1 MILFLIILKKLKKN
15 FLINEL
21 NYYKLNYYKLNY
33 NKLNC
38 KLNYYKLNY
47 NL

>member
-21 NYYKLNYYKLNY
+21 NYYKLNY

>member
-21 NYYKLNYYKLNY
+21 NYKLNYYKLNY
-33 NKLNC
+33 NKLN
-38 KLNYYKLNY
+38 YYKLNY
-47 NL
+47 